1 VKSGV
6 DITKPQL
13 LKYAV
18 ELSKL
23 ANCPPPTKSEYRN
36 GFRFAHSRID
46 DLKNFQPVAI
56 RSPSRLSKLDQTA
69 CCSAYALSMFDTL
82 ENLLAK
88 AKSLRKSNPQ
98 ILKSI
103 GDHAIELQLDAIDGR
118 HTVKTLSTGHF
129 DFHEFTDFN
138 AATRVLSHAKLEL

>member
-1 VKSGV
+1 M
-6 DITKPQL
+6 DTTKPKL

-36 GFRFAHSRID
+36 GFRFAQSNKG

-56 RSPSRLSKLDQTA
+56 LSPSRLSKLDRAA
-69 CCSAYALSMFDTL
+69 CCSAYALSMFDTYA
-82 ENLLAK
+82 NLLAK
-88 AKSLRKSNPQ
+88 AKSLRKSNPN

-103 GDHAIELQLDAIDGR
+103 GDHAIEFQLEATDGR
-118 HTVKTLSTGHF
+118 HTVKNSSTGHF
-129 DFHEFTDFN
+129 DFHEFADFN
-138 AATRVLSHAKLEL
+138 AASHVLSHAKLVL